1 MRAVAPWAHDEPWT
15 NDEPAAVQRRRRR
28 VVAGAGVVGAGL
40 LGLSLSSQPA
50 SRRFYVLTFSAAATW
65 GTSAIASGPLHR
77 GWTKARPGG
86 TRRRPIVV
94 PVAVGVGAFGVFYGC
109 ALVARRVPLLDA
121 AIVGVMR
128 FARQG
133 STPLV
138 VLTTCANGV
147 AEELFFRGALYAAVG
162 SRHPVAKATA
172 AYTAVTA
179 ATRNPALTIAGALM
193 GTLFGLQ
200 RRATGGVQAPI
211 ITHVTWSALMLRYLP
226 PLFPSAGRRPQA

>member
-1 MRAVAPWAHDEPWT
+1 MTPWDDRTPSAQ
-15 NDEPAAVQRRRRR
+15 DEPADVQRRRRS

-40 LGLSLSSQPA
+40 LWLSLSSRPA
-50 SRRFYVLTFSAAATW
+50 SRRFYVLTFGAAATW

-77 GWTKARPGG
+77 GWMRARRDG
-86 TRRRPIVV
+86 TLRRPILV

-147 AEELFFRGALYAAVG
+147 AEELFFRGALYTAVG
-162 SRHPVAKATA
+162 ARHPVAKATA

-226 PLFPSAGRRPQA
+226 PLFPSGGRRA

>member
-1 MRAVAPWAHDEPWT
+1 
-15 NDEPAAVQRRRRR
+15 
-28 VVAGAGVVGAGL
+28 
-40 LGLSLSSQPA
+40 
-50 SRRFYVLTFSAAATW
+50 
-65 GTSAIASGPLHR
+65 
-77 GWTKARPGG
+77 
-86 TRRRPIVV
+86 
-94 PVAVGVGAFGVFYGC
+94 VGVGAFGVFYGC
-109 ALVARRVPLLDA
+109 ALVARRIPLLDA

-147 AEELFFRGALYAAVG
+147 AEELFFRGALYSAAG
-162 SRHPVAKATA
+162 ARHPVAKATA

-226 PLFPSAGRRPQA
+226 PLFPSTGRRR